1 MATVLSRQFDPFG
14 AARFGDFLRSARERR
29 GLTLQQI
36 ANETKI
42 PRRLLDA
49 LEHGNLDAVPGGM
62 YQRAEIRAYAKAVG
76 LDQALALTELQRAL
90 GTPGVVGS
98 DRGTT
103 PPPADAT
110 RVRVQAMVATA
121 LVAAAALVGLTTTT
135 WNRNPS
141 PSVKVEPSV
150 NVDARRS
157 PPAPRPESGA
167 QTRDAVQAS
176 AVGASA
182 SVDNI
187 ATSSEKR
194 PAVPEPVSTDR
205 AALPTPA
212 WTTDLIVVTE
222 PAGARVTVDG
232 VGRGITPVT
241 IHYLPGGDKRIRVL
255 KEGFAS
261 EERSVQLKAGP
272 QPTTLVIPLRNGG

>member
-42 PRRLLDA
+42 PHRLLDA

-76 LDQALALTELQRAL
+76 LDQTLALTEFERAL
-90 GTPGVVGS
+90 GTRGVTGS
-98 DRGTT
+98 NR
-103 PPPADAT
+103 DAT
-110 RVRVQAMVATA
+110 RPHESSRRRRQAIIATA

-135 WNRNPS
+135 WNRQPS
-141 PSVKVEPSV
+141 PVT
-150 NVDARRS
+150 DTAAHGS
-157 PPAPRPESGA
+157 PVAQPPESVA
-167 QTRDAVQAS
+167 ASREAVEAS
-176 AVGASA
+176 VAGGDPAVGAA
-182 SVDNI
+182 VPADN
-187 ATSSEKR
+187 AARSTEKQ
-194 PAVPEPVSTDR
+194 PAVSDSSQ
-205 AALPTPA
+205 AAESAFVPGDL
-212 WTTDLIVVTE
+212 TTDLVIVTE

-241 IHYLPGGDKRIRVL
+241 IRYLSPGEKRIRVL
-255 KEGFAS
+255 KEGFPS
-261 EERSVQLKAGP
+261 EERSVKVKAAR
-272 QPTTLVIPLRNGG
+272 QPTTVVIPLRSGE